1 LNALWLLY
9 RWVQVTNDF
18 VEDSFNLVGLR
29 KCVKDYDNCL
39 RLICDYETGTAAAPR
54 PG

>member
-1 LNALWLLY
+1 MNALWLLY
-9 RWVQVTNDF
+9 GWVQVTNDF